1 MCIRDSITGG
11 AGYIGS
17 RLIEFLFAKDKKFK
31 ITVLDNLQY
40 TGSSII
46 QFCSNKNFSF
56 IRGDVSDPKIIKNL
70 LLSHDVI
77 IPLAAIVGA
86 PACDLNPSSAKST
99 NLDAIKLLVE
109 NISSS
114 QKLIYPTT
122 NSGYGIGDLDGYCT
136 EETPLNPISL
146 YGTTKSDAEKI
157 ILDSGKGVCFR
168 LATVFGTSP
177 RMRWDLL
184 VNDFCLKAYQ
194 DNCLVLF
201 EENFRRNFIHVKD
214 VCNAFFFS
222 LQNYT
227 EMIGETFNLGLSSAN
242 LTKRQL
248 AEKIKEHLNNLVIIS
263 SEIGI
268 DPDKRDYLVSN
279 EKLENKG
286 WKPEV
291 SIDDGI
297 EELISAAR
305 LVPKKIGSNV

>member
-1 MCIRDSITGG
+1 MKILITGG

-157 ILDSGKGVCFR
+157 VLDSGKGVCFR

-201 EENFRRNFIHVKD
+201 EENFRRNFIHIKD

>member
-1 MCIRDSITGG
+1 MKILITGG

-17 RLIEFLFAKDKKFK
+17 RLIEFLFAKDKEFE

-157 ILDSGKGVCFR
+157 VLDSGKGVCFR

-201 EENFRRNFIHVKD
+201 EENFRRNFIHIKD

-227 EMIGETFNLGLSSAN
+227 EMVGETFNLGLSSAN

-279 EKLENKG
+279 EKLENIG

>member
-1 MCIRDSITGG
+1 MKILITGG

-17 RLIEFLFAKDKKFK
+17 RLIEFLFAKDKKFE

-157 ILDSGKGVCFR
+157 VLDSGKGVCFR

-201 EENFRRNFIHVKD
+201 EENFRRNIIHIKD

-227 EMIGETFNLGLSSAN
+227 EMVGETFNLGLSSAN

-279 EKLENKG
+279 EKLENVG

>member
-1 MCIRDSITGG
+1 M
-11 AGYIGS
+11 
-17 RLIEFLFAKDKKFK
+17 
-31 ITVLDNLQY
+31 DNLQY

>member
-1 MCIRDSITGG
+1 MKILITGG
-11 AGYIGS
+11 AGYLGS
-17 RLIEFLFAKDKKFK
+17 RLIEFLLAKDKKFE

-40 TGSSII
+40 SGSSII
-46 QFCSNKNFSF
+46 QFCSNKNFEF
-56 IRGDVSDPKIIKNL
+56 IRGDVSDPKIIKSL
-70 LLSHDVI
+70 LPNNDVV

-99 NLDAIKLLVE
+99 NLDAIRLLVE

-122 NSGYGIGDLDGYCT
+122 NSGYGIGDSDGYCT

-157 ILDSGKGVCFR
+157 VLDSGKGVCFR

-194 DNCLVLF
+194 ENCLVLF
-201 EENFRRNFIHVKD
+201 EENFRRNFIHIKD

-222 LQNYT
+222 LQNYS
-227 EMIGETFNLGLSSAN
+227 EMTAETFNLGHSSAN

-248 AEKIKEHLNNLVIIS
+248 AEKIKEHLDNLVIIS
-263 SEIGI
+263 SEIGA

-286 WKPEV
+286 WRPEV
-291 SIDDGI
+291 SIDEGI
-297 EELISAAR
+297 RELISAAR

>member
-1 MCIRDSITGG
+1 MKILITGG